1 MNLYNLLPN
10 PTFVVMYCLKSPTS
24 FMHLRYLAATPF
36 HNRRFFEANKP
47 IHSLPP
53 YNMVALRSAENGDWL
68 HQDSVRSVQKFESFV
83 TIDWLDDEL
92 EEHRRHI
99 SNRKNANTFWE
110 LAFRSMRTW
119 LVLGAMGIVIGS
131 IAASLNVITSWL
143 ASLRIGYCKSNFY
156 LSERYCCWDEEHCGN
171 WTSWLDYSVLNY
183 IMYVLVLAVFLTTAA
198 LLVKLYA
205 PTAAGS
211 GISEIKCI
219 VSGFIM
225 RGFLGWSTLVI
236 KSVGLPLAI
245 ASGLSLGKEG
255 PSVHYAV
262 CVGNSM
268 AKLFYSYRHSASK
281 GREFLTATAAAGVA
295 VAFGSPMGGV
305 LFAMEEISAVFQL
318 LTLWKSYVCALIAVA
333 TLYAFNPFRT
343 GQLVLFEVTYDSSW
357 HYYEL
362 PFYALLGVFGGV
374 YGIVVSRLNK
384 RVAGF
389 RKKYLAS
396 FPVREAVILATF
408 TASISYFNGFLKLD
422 MAETMQALFT
432 ECGSD
437 DDEWLCDKNLHK
449 GKTIF
454 SLLFSTVMRMFLTII
469 TYGCKVPAGIFVP
482 SMAAGA
488 TFGRAVGLVVQ
499 KFHESFPELSIF
511 SGCPK
516 DGPCVIPGTYAF
528 IGAGAALSGI
538 THLTVTVAI
547 IMFELTGAVKYIIPT
562 MISIAI
568 TKAINDKWGQGGI
581 ADQMILFNGLPHID
595 PKDEFVF
602 DATVEE
608 AMSTV
613 TTAFV
618 ADKVYSVDDIV
629 ATIENR
635 SFRGYP
641 VVSSETQ
648 AQIVGY
654 VMVSDLKDA
663 LGRDD
668 LPSFCKFD
676 LSGTS
681 GEDVVN
687 LMSILNPSP
696 MIVSIDTRLEYL
708 MDVFVRLGP
717 RNVLV
722 HDNGCLAGTITRKD
736 ILRYERTKHE
746 LEHPA
751 MQDGLDAFIWD
762 KFKQLGAIFAFNKTN

>member
-1 MNLYNLLPN
+1 
-10 PTFVVMYCLKSPTS
+10 
-24 FMHLRYLAATPF
+24 MHLRYLAATPF
-36 HNRRFFEANKP
+36 HNRRFFEANKQ

-389 RKKYLAS
+389 RKKYLAL

-482 SMAAGA
+482 SMAAGQLLA
-488 TFGRAVGLVVQ
+488 EQSDLLFKSFMNRFLNCQSFQVARKMALVSSL
-499 KFHESFPELSIF
+499 EP
-511 SGCPK
+511 
-516 DGPCVIPGTYAF
+516 
-528 IGAGAALSGI
+528 
-538 THLTVTVAI
+538 THL
-547 IMFELTGAVKYIIPT
+547 
-562 MISIAI
+562 
-568 TKAINDKWGQGGI
+568 
-581 ADQMILFNGLPHID
+581 
-595 PKDEFVF
+595 
-602 DATVEE
+602 
-608 AMSTV
+608 
-613 TTAFV
+613 
-618 ADKVYSVDDIV
+618 SV
-629 ATIENR
+629 
-635 SFRGYP
+635 
-641 VVSSETQ
+641 
-648 AQIVGY
+648 
-654 VMVSDLKDA
+654 LA
-663 LGRDD
+663 L
-668 LPSFCKFD
+668 L
-676 LSGTS
+676 
-681 GEDVVN
+681 
-687 LMSILNPSP
+687 
-696 MIVSIDTRLEYL
+696 
-708 MDVFVRLGP
+708 
-717 RNVLV
+717 
-722 HDNGCLAGTITRKD
+722 
-736 ILRYERTKHE
+736 
-746 LEHPA
+746 
-751 MQDGLDAFIWD
+751 
-762 KFKQLGAIFAFNKTN
+762 